1 MLSAKNVLSLVVKVV
16 EVLITR
22 LAIEIVLCTEL
33 NETTNSLLLQTSFSA
48 YIQLVQFNFSV
59 SYIIFTDDTVKRCVG
74 FECFVLM
81 KSHINKTGAP
91 NDNFRKNICSEDD
104 LRSRIF

>member
-33 NETTNSLLLQTSFSA
+33 HETTKSSLIQTSFSV
-48 YIQLVQFNFSV
+48 YTQLVQFNFSV
-59 SYIIFTDDTVKRCVG
+59 SYIRFTDDTIKRCVG

-81 KSHINKTGAP
+81 KSHINKT
-91 NDNFRKNICSEDD
+91 
-104 LRSRIF
+104 L

>member
-16 EVLITR
+16 EVLIAR

-33 NETTNSLLLQTSFSA
+33 HETTNSPLLQTSFSV

-59 SYIIFTDDTVKRCVG
+59 SYIISTDDTIKRCVS

-81 KSHINKTGAP
+81 KS
-91 NDNFRKNICSEDD
+91 
-104 LRSRIF
+104 

>member
-16 EVLITR
+16 EVLIAR

-33 NETTNSLLLQTSFSA
+33 HETTNSSLLQTSFSV

-59 SYIIFTDDTVKRCVG
+59 SYIISTDDTIKRCVS

-81 KSHINKTGAP
+81 KS
-91 NDNFRKNICSEDD
+91 
-104 LRSRIF
+104 

>member
-33 NETTNSLLLQTSFSA
+33 HETTNSSLVQTSFSA
-48 YIQLVQFNFSV
+48 YIKLVQFHFSV

-81 KSHINKTGAP
+81 KSYINKT
-91 NDNFRKNICSEDD
+91 
-104 LRSRIF
+104 L